1 MAESPFSST
10 LRVPADVDD
19 DLAAVCGSRKRN
31 EFIVAAIRAR
41 LDAEP
46 AAKKKRA
53 EREAAIQGKAGT
65 GVPLTPAEAA
75 QWWRKVEESPPAAE
89 VTRYIVSVGGKAVIF
104 GRDDLPAEYRHQF
117 GIVPAGD
124 DD

>member
-1 MAESPFSST
+1 MKRPSSGSQG
-10 LRVPADVDD
+10 PA
-19 DLAAVCGSRKRN
+19 CRSRR
-31 EFIVAAIRAR
+31 
-41 LDAEP
+41 P
-46 AAKKKRA
+46 
-53 EREAAIQGKAGT
+53 EAAH
-65 GVPLTPAEAA
+65 
-75 QWWRKVEESPPAAE
+75 WWRKVEESPPAAE